1 MSCISLIHSSQI
13 AQKFILLITEQKNSK
28 KRKETKE
35 RIQVK
40 HVHKTLTHQ
49 RTIIP
54 QIYIII
60 ISKAKQKTQI
70 NFP

>member
-1 MSCISLIHSSQI
+1 MSCISLIHSSSQNSS
-13 AQKFILLITEQKNSK
+13 QKFILLITEQKNSK
-28 KRKETKE
+28 KRSETKE

-54 QIYIII
+54 SDIYNNYLK
-60 ISKAKQKTQI
+60 SKTK
-70 NFP
+70 NSD